1 MGTTIINIVLYL
13 LQAFFFY
20 YYCNSIFNSKY
31 KKSTRLLWILLGFT
45 VLFFVFLLGKVY
57 INGPVIVLTIFLI
70 VYFVYGQS
78 VLSALFQG
86 VLYLALLAG
95 TEYISIPLVNILYK
109 LYDTDFHEDF
119 HGYLFVVLISKTL
132 QFVCMMLLIW
142 IFNRNKSNSVSKKGM
157 ILTLTVP
164 LSNVAILT
172 MVEYISRKTQYN
184 REMNIVWGIIAGLLL
199 LVTFLLLYNRSY
211 LVRQADKISELIL
224 EKQKREL
231 DEQYFSII
239 EKKNDDMQILA
250 HDFKNHLATIRNM
263 DSLEEADDYIDKIY
277 PAIEKFNTIG
287 VSKNKTLDLVLSKYV
302 SLCEIKNVEFSFDV
316 KTANLHQLDSVDL
329 TALLNNLLDNAVEAA
344 AQSAGKKITL
354 VLKQQSDYMDALLLH
369 NSCDSAPQ
377 ENAGNLIS
385 RKADKEA
392 HGFGTKSIRK
402 IAEKYGG
409 IYDWQYDEKAH
420 LFTTSILFAREQK
433 R

>member
-13 LQAFFFY
+13 LQALFFY

-95 TEYISIPLVNILYK
+95 TEYISIPIVNILYK
-109 LYDTDFHEDF
+109 LYDTDFHDDF

-157 ILTLTVP
+157 LLTLTVP
-164 LSNVAILT
+164 LSNVAILI
-172 MVEYISRKTQYN
+172 MVENISRKTEYN

-199 LVTFLLLYNRSY
+199 LLTFLLLFNRSY
-211 LVRQADKISELIL
+211 LVRQAEKISELTL
-224 EKQKREL
+224 ENQKREL
-231 DEQYFSII
+231 DEQYFSVI
-239 EKKNDDMQILA
+239 EKKNEDMQVLA

-277 PAIEKFNTIG
+277 PAIERFSTIG
-287 VSKNKTLDLVLSKYV
+287 VSKNKTLDLIISKYT
-302 SLCEIKNVEFSFDV
+302 SLCDIKGITFLVDV
-316 KTANLHQLDSVDL
+316 KTANLSFIESQDL
-329 TALLNNLLDNAVEAA
+329 TALLNNLLDNAMEAA
-344 AQSAGKKITL
+344 EESEEKKISLVIEKQNEFLEKLTL
-354 VLKQQSDYMDALLLH
+354 TNSSD
-369 NSCDSAPQ
+369 NAPQ
-377 ENAGNLIS
+377 EKAGNLIS
-385 RKADKEA
+385 HKADKET

-409 IYDWQYDEKAH
+409 IYDWQYDAQAQI
-420 LFTTSILFAREQK
+420 FTTSILFSKE
-433 R
+433 